1 MTKLRY
7 YFFMS
12 VLLLTNAC
20 SSDDQPTSTVDALDT
35 ELTEQDTAD
44 PAFTSKLEESLLQSN
59 LMVSDAQDETHD
71 AMISSDFDNNA
82 EQHRVDFIDE
92 VLTETSRETEQDAE
106 SLAEKF
112 EELKSIE
119 HAPITP

>member
-1 MTKLRY
+1 
-7 YFFMS
+7 MS

-20 SSDDQPTSTVDALDT
+20 SNDEQPTSTVDALDT
-35 ELTEQDTAD
+35 ELTDQDTAD

-59 LMVSDAQDETHD
+59 LIVSDAQDETRD

-92 VLTETSRETEQDAE
+92 VLAESTRDSEQDAE
-106 SLAEKF
+106 TMADKF

-119 HAPITP
+119 HAPLDEIDDSNE

>member
-20 SSDDQPTSTVDALDT
+20 SNDDQPTSTVDALDT
-35 ELTEQDTAD
+35 ELTEQDAAD
-44 PAFTSKLEESLLQSN
+44 PDFTSKLEESLLQSN
-59 LMVSDAQDETHD
+59 LMVSDAQDETHG
-71 AMISSDFDNNA
+71 AMISSDFDNNS

-119 HAPITP
+119 PAPLTP